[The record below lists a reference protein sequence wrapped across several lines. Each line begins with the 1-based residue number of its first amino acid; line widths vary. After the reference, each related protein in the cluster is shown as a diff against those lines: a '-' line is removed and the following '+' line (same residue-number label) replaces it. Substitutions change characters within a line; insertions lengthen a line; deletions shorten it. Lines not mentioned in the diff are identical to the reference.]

1 MLHHGQNIDRVD
13 DLTLIEIETI
23 EYDIIYHVNP
33 PLAHPLNPIILT
45 ESESLVSIFE
55 SCDKMQNI
63 ILYPLASSGVEGTIS
78 MQPQM
83 VAGGY
88 QNPFG
93 THNSCLG
100 STSGGNHLPWNVNIP
115 GGNNAS

>member
-1 MLHHGQNIDRVD
+1 M
-13 DLTLIEIETI
+13 
-23 EYDIIYHVNP
+23 
-33 PLAHPLNPIILT
+33 
-45 ESESLVSIFE
+45 ESESLLSLFE

-63 ILYPLASSGVEGTIS
+63 TLDTLASSEVEGTIS

-88 QNPFG
+88 QNPLG

-100 STSGGNHLPWNVNIP
+100 STSGGNPYHGMLIFLAEVMHPRTQMPI
-115 GGNNAS
+115 GIILQ